1 MKQTFDN
8 LHCDLCRFLADHKID
23 DEPIVK
29 IEGTEEQCEK
39 SSTQQSDVD
48 IKTESHAMDASI
60 DGSSIQKSSMEETVC
75 AEMDTKEIENE
86 QHLTEVDLGLYER
99 VVPLCNHLVMDR
111 LPKNLK
117 ISKIDSSETDEMD
130 ADVFIAN
137 ITRKDESV
145 DNEVTQ
151 IKLDSVSEGKFNNDI
166 LMQFMF
172 EIQYCFP
179 CLF

>member
-1 MKQTFDN
+1 MSI
-8 LHCDLCRFLADHKID
+8 LADHKID

-29 IEGTEEQCEK
+29 LEGTEEQCEK
-39 SSTQQSDVD
+39 PSTQQSDVD
-48 IKTESHAMDASI
+48 VKTESHAMDESI
-60 DGSSIQKSSMEETVC
+60 DGNSIQKSSMEETVC
-75 AEMDTKEIENE
+75 AELDTKEIENE

-137 ITRKDESV
+137 ITKKDESV
-145 DNEVTQ
+145 DVDVDDEVTQ
-151 IKLDSVSEGKFNNDI
+151 IKLDSVSEGKFNNNI
-166 LMQFMF
+166 LIKFMLKSNIVF
-172 EIQYCFP
+172 LVHFRY
-179 CLF
+179 